1 MSPSLRRDW
10 RRPSRVPRPLRMAA
24 AAACAAGA
32 LMLWSAPA
40 PAPAQGT
47 SGTQPG
53 ARAPLTKFPFAPG
66 PGAETVPTVTSPRL
80 IAEGQALFDQ
90 RCASC
95 HGLNLQGRRG
105 IAPSLEGVGAGP
117 VDFYLSTGR
126 MPLANY
132 RAQPWRERPAFNR
145 QGIQALIAYIR
156 HRGGGPPAPT
166 ADPARG
172 SLARGFQVFDEN
184 CAGCHSIVA
193 RGGITVGAQVPDLQ
207 SATPQQIAEAVRMGP
222 YLMPHFDAQQIDQ
235 HDLNSLARY
244 ILWTRH
250 PANLGGWGIY
260 NIGPIPEGIV
270 AWFLG
275 LLALVIVARL
285 IGERTT

>member
-1 MSPSLRRDW
+1 
-10 RRPSRVPRPLRMAA
+10 MAIA
-24 AAACAAGA
+24 ALCAAGC
-32 LMLWSAPA
+32 LTLWSQNAAPA
-40 PAPAQGT
+40 AGSAAQ
-47 SGTQPG
+47 QPG
-53 ARAPLTKFPFAPG
+53 ARAPITKLPFPPG
-66 PGAETVPTVTSPRL
+66 PGAETVATASSPAL
-80 IAEGQALFDQ
+80 ISDGQQLFNQ

-105 IAPSLEGVGAGP
+105 IAPSLIGVGAGP

-132 RAQPWRERPAFNR
+132 RAEPWREKPAFNQR
-145 QGIQALIAYIR
+145 GIRALIAYIQK
-156 HRGGGPPAPT
+156 RGSGPAAPT
-166 ADPARG
+166 ADPSKG
-172 SLARGFQVFDEN
+172 SLSLGFKLFDEN

-207 SATPQQIAEAVRMGP
+207 EATPRQIAEAVRMGP
-222 YLMPHFDAQQIDQ
+222 YLMPHFDSNQLDQ
-235 HDLNSLARY
+235 HDLDSIARY
-244 ILWTRH
+244 VVWTRH

-260 NIGPIPEGIV
+260 NIGPVPEGIV

-275 LLALVIVARL
+275 MLALVIVIRL